1 MGEGKG
7 SSGYQHHHDEQQPP
21 PPPPPPQYGTFQG
34 VANYPPPQPAMG
46 FPHPVPPPGASGEQ
60 HYYAHGYQAAVPGIH
75 PNILTLLILFSYI
88 YMIWLFYNC

>member
-7 SSGYQHHHDEQQPP
+7 TSEYHDEQPP

-46 FPHPVPPPGASGEQ
+46 FPHPVAPPGASGQQ
-60 HYYAHGYQAAVPGIH
+60 HYHAHGYQAAVPGTQ
-75 PNILTLLILFSYI
+75 ILLELLIFFHIL
-88 YMIWLFYNC
+88 YMYLCL